1 MSKLKEEYNNI
12 IRPFNE
18 NPDVLICDAYV
29 SELEA
34 EKAELISD
42 FNTLYNGCQNLAI
55 RQYCLAV
62 LQKYEVLK

>member
-29 SELEA
+29 SELEQQ
-34 EKAELISD
+34 KAELIE
-42 FNTLYNGCQNLAI
+42 F
-55 RQYCLAV
+55 V
-62 LQKYEVLK
+62 